1 MKKFLAVIFVLA
13 AAAQAA
19 SPDPATINVPELRP
33 AMQQP
38 RAAHLAAEVL
48 TRYHYKAVPLD
59 DAMSEKIFDRYL
71 KALDGEKVL
80 FTQEDIDGLAG
91 IKRNFDDSIL
101 REDLTVPF
109 SLFNLYTRRVTERYA
124 YARSLLKG
132 GFDFREQE
140 IFHYERT
147 KEPWAKSEAEIREI
161 WRKRVKNDWL
171 RLKLTGKEDKDIVET
186 LDKRYENN
194 LKRVTRMNG
203 NDAFQTFM
211 NAYTMAIEPHTNYM
225 EPRTAAE
232 FDISMKLSLMG
243 IGAVLTEKDDYTTI
257 RELVPGGPAAL
268 SGKLKVGDRILGV
281 AQGEAGAMTDI
292 QGWRMDD
299 AVALIR
305 GEADSVVVLDILPGD
320 AGPDGKHKRV
330 SIVRKKVAL
339 EEQSAKKSIL
349 SFTDGPVTRRIGVIT
364 LPAFYEDFDGRKRGD
379 SDFKSASRDVARLLE
394 ALKKEN
400 VEAILV
406 DLRNN
411 GGGSL
416 SEAIDLTGLFTG
428 KGPVVQQRDAR
439 GAVTVGSNTSTEAAW
454 SGPLG
459 VIINRASASA
469 SEIFAAAIQDYGRG
483 VIIGERSFGKGTVQ
497 TVIDLDQIA
506 RNEKPKFGEL

>member
-71 KALDGEKVL
+71 KTLDGEKVL

-232 FDISMKLSLMG
+232 FDIS
-243 IGAVLTEKDDYTTI
+243 
-257 RELVPGGPAAL
+257 PA
-268 SGKLKVGDRILGV
+268 SC
-281 AQGEAGAMTDI
+281 
-292 QGWRMDD
+292 
-299 AVALIR
+299 
-305 GEADSVVVLDILPGD
+305 DILLVSFETDSTAEAISLRMLSAMPCSD
-320 AGPDGKHKRV
+320 AER
-330 SIVRKKVAL
+330 S
-339 EEQSAKKSIL
+339 
-349 SFTDGPVTRRIGVIT
+349 SFARISRTRR
-364 LPAFYEDFDGRKRGD
+364 
-379 SDFKSASRDVARLLE
+379 SSA
-394 ALKKEN
+394 
-400 VEAILV
+400 
-406 DLRNN
+406 
-411 GGGSL
+411 
-416 SEAIDLTGLFTG
+416 
-428 KGPVVQQRDAR
+428 P
-439 GAVTVGSNTSTEAAW
+439 
-454 SGPLG
+454 
-459 VIINRASASA
+459 
-469 SEIFAAAIQDYGRG
+469 
-483 VIIGERSFGKGTVQ
+483 
-497 TVIDLDQIA
+497 
-506 RNEKPKFGEL
+506 